1 MSTSKTRADNR
12 SQDKA
17 VPRGPKRARTEAD
30 DSDEGSNGRHRHR
43 VTRACNECRR
53 RKDKCGG
60 QRPSC
65 KSCVES
71 NRTCSYDPSKKRGL
85 RPGYVRAVEALL
97 GLMVTT
103 IEGSEAWICSLL
115 QGKSE
120 HISLRPATLQIR
132 ESDISIDFLLEAW
145 RKCALAK
152 EAGKLL
158 DPERIEVDEDGTDS
172 TQYFDT
178 KVAEAFAL
186 SLTSKAGDTDALLT
200 PMNTDTTPPEMTL
213 PDSPPT
219 PVVSSHAPD
228 RCVETSP
235 QFPIASYL
243 EYPIANSS
251 GFLPLPV
258 PQLPKHW
265 SYLMDVYF
273 ETTHTWLPIS
283 QKHELLRIAY
293 TVANGGASSVNSPSS
308 GELSFLHAVMIYA
321 SHQASSIAHSS
332 KSLLDHTYKAESP
345 QTLTHSSLFTNPAS
359 YDLGHIRAFLVLA
372 LFEMDQR
379 HWAAAWT
386 AIGRAVYTA
395 MSIGLIPRSS
405 SETPLIR
412 NDDVKRTILGC
423 ATLETI
429 IGARLG
435 TSTCLRSTDLSLKDL
450 LTTDGMEEWEPWQPK
465 VLLNINA
472 TSNQQTSNQHVPG
485 HVISTFNR
493 LLQIITQL
501 NDLIHQR
508 RRPSSEDTL
517 HGMMVACQHNLL
529 DDVPTAVDLPPQSLC
544 LRIASITTLEMAA
557 AERLLLHAPDSWR
570 PEGYWQSIASL
581 VSLIETRAKS
591 LGRCSVSPLV
601 QSCLELLED
610 SINRQRSQYIGT
622 SANDDISFAGRTI
635 ATSLASLEVTS
646 GDGPRVTTIPGSQSN
661 ATDRSTDFMNTVQS
675 EQEGGLIP
683 PQTEIASRVQIN
695 SSALGTLL
703 EAAETSMAQQHNNL
717 TDAML
722 CSARQ
727 DTSITLQHKGTSLEL
742 DLEDDGL
749 FDSLATLDSADWL
762 ANPPEFMAHLGILDN
777 PPDNM
782 ENIFDMEF

>member
-1 MSTSKTRADNR
+1 MSTSKTRPNNK

-17 VPRGPKRARTEAD
+17 IQRGPKRARTEAD

-53 RKDKCGG
+53 RKDRCGG

-71 NRTCSYDPSKKRGL
+71 NRICSYDPSKKRGL
-85 RPGYVRAVEALL
+85 RPGYVRAIEALL
-97 GLMVTT
+97 GLIVTT
-103 IEGSEAWICSLL
+103 IDGSEAWICSLL
-115 QGKSE
+115 QGKAE
-120 HISLRPATLQIR
+120 QVSLRPASLQIQ
-132 ESDISIDFLLEAW
+132 DFDVSIDFLLEAW

-186 SLTSKAGDTDALLT
+186 SLTSRAGDTDALLT
-200 PMNTDTTPPEMTL
+200 PMNTDTTPQEMTL
-213 PDSPPT
+213 FDSPPT

-228 RCVETSP
+228 QYGEISP
-235 QFPIASYL
+235 QFPVAPYL
-243 EYPIANSS
+243 EYPMANTN
-251 GFLPLPV
+251 GFPLSPV

-293 TVANGGASSVNSPSS
+293 TVANGGANSINSPSS

-332 KSLLDHTYKAESP
+332 KTPLDHTYKAESP
-345 QTLTHSSLFTNPAS
+345 QVLTHSSLFADPAS
-359 YDLGHIRAFLVLA
+359 YDLGHVRAFLVLA
-372 LFEMDQR
+372 LFEMDQK
-379 HWAAAWT
+379 HWTAAWT

-395 MSIGLIPRSS
+395 ISIGLIPRSS
-405 SETPLIR
+405 SETHRVR

-423 ATLETI
+423 ATLETMI
-429 IGARLG
+429 AARLG
-435 TSTCLRSTDLSLKDL
+435 TSTCLRSTDISLKDL

-465 VLLNINA
+465 VLLNTNTA
-472 TSNQQTSNQHVPG
+472 PNHQTSNPHVPG

-493 LLQIITQL
+493 LLQVIAQL

-508 RRPSSEDTL
+508 KRPNSEDTL
-517 HGMMVACQHNLL
+517 HGIMVNCQQNLL
-529 DDVPTAVDLPPQSLC
+529 DDVPTAFDLPPQSLC
-544 LRIASITTLEMAA
+544 LRIVSVATLEMAA
-557 AERLLLHAPDSWR
+557 AERLLLHRPDPWR
-570 PEGYWQSIASL
+570 PEGYWQNIASL
-581 VSLIETRAKS
+581 VGLIDLRAKS
-591 LGRCSVSPLV
+591 LGRCSVSPVV
-601 QSCLELLED
+601 QSCLELLQD
-610 SINRQRSQYIGT
+610 SITIQRSHYTGT
-622 SANDDISFAGRTI
+622 SISDDISLAGRTI
-635 ATSLASLEVTS
+635 ATSLASFEVTS
-646 GDGPRVTTIPGSQSN
+646 GDEPRQARNPGSQLN
-661 ATDRSTDFMNTVQS
+661 ATNRSTDLMKTSQPEIRN
-675 EQEGGLIP
+675 GHIP
-683 PQTEIASRVQIN
+683 PQTEIAFQVQAE

-703 EAAETSMAQQHNNL
+703 EAAEASIAQHNSS
-717 TDAML
+717 TDAIL
-722 CSARQ
+722 GSPRQ
-727 DTSITLQHKGTSLEL
+727 DTSITLQHKGTPLEL

-762 ANPPEFMAHLGILDN
+762 ANPPEFMAHLGILEN